1 MHQGLYRELPEDGV
15 VKAAMCPPP
24 TGAAQLNE
32 TFMTRAA
39 LQTPQGK
46 SLAAADLA

>member
-1 MHQGLYRELPEDGV
+1 MQR
-15 VKAAMCPPP
+15 AAGGWRSACSNVPTT

-32 TFMTRAA
+32 TFMTWAA